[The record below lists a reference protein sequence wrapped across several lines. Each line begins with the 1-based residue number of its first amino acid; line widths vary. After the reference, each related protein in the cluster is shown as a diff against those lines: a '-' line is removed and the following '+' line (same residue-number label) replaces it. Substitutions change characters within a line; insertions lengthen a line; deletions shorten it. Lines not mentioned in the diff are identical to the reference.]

1 MKFFQRG
8 KEYKFIDDRARDQ
21 FVNQGRGDADRKI
34 ADKIN
39 NNSFTV
45 ISDGGT
51 IGTVRGF
58 NLNDEDIWASDYG
71 QFFFF
76 DETEAK
82 FFCRVGPDAT
92 TDRIADLEAELEEL
106 EDRKFAIQL
115 ELNKLYKGGE

>member
-1 MKFFQRG
+1 MQFFQKG

-45 ISDGGT
+45 ISDGGA
-51 IGTVRGF
+51 VRGL
-58 NLNDEDIWASDYG
+58 NLNDEDIWSSDYG

-76 DETEAK
+76 DKTEAK

-92 TDRIADLEAELEEL
+92 TDRIADLESELEEL